1 MKKILCILLII
12 LIFVTVNHTVSADAL
27 SDYQKQLD
35 AIKAEQEA
43 NIKRLSGLDKEI
55 AQDMYDI
62 TKLDVK
68 VTEYTMKLND
78 LKSKVDDVT
87 NKLAEQEQALQNT
100 SQLYNSAEE
109 IYITRLKVIYENGIP
124 SYLDI
129 LFSSK
134 SVTDFF
140 SKINALKNIL
150 DYDRTLVNNMKN
162 QKSYLD
168 NVKSNIELQ
177 KIQLEQLKY
186 DTEKSAKTLED
197 ARAAKNNKISSL
209 KGEKTTLTEK
219 NKKLADQATAA
230 KKKIEQEIAK
240 LLQDGTKYTGNFT
253 GKFTWPVPGV
263 YVITAMF
270 YDKEYY
276 QIVENNHSGFD
287 IGAPEGNSIVAMA
300 DGVVR
305 IAGFNYGGYGNYVL
319 VDHGNSDGY
328 TYATLYAHASALNV
342 TAGQIVTK
350 GQKIATSGNTGFSTG
365 AHVHIEVIKAKYGKN
380 WVLDGMDYFNASQAP
395 FTYKSYGKYISYP
408 FSNPG
413 TYQYKKIA
421 DRSVII

>member
-12 LIFVTVNHTVSADAL
+12 LVFITVNHTVYADAL

-35 AIKAEQEA
+35 AIKSEQEA
-43 NIKRLSGLDKEI
+43 NIKKLSGLDKEI

-62 TKLDVK
+62 TNLDIR
-68 VTEYTMKLND
+68 VTQYTMKLND
-78 LKSKVDDVT
+78 LQTKVDDVT
-87 NKLAEQEQALQNT
+87 KKLAEQEQALQNT

-129 LFSSK
+129 LLSSN
-134 SVTDFF
+134 SVSDFF
-140 SKINALKNIL
+140 SKINALKNVL

-162 QKSYLD
+162 QKAYLD

-197 ARAAKNNKISSL
+197 ARTAKNNKIYSL
-209 KGEKTTLTEK
+209 KGEKTTLTER

-230 KKKIEQEIAK
+230 KKKVEQEIAK
-240 LLQDGTKYTGNFT
+240 LLKDGTKYTGNFT

-263 YVITAMF
+263 YIVTAMF

-276 QIVENNHSGFD
+276 KIVGNNHSGFD
-287 IGAPEGNSIVAMA
+287 IGAPEGNAIVSMA
-300 DGVVR
+300 DGVVS
-305 IAGFNYGGYGNYVL
+305 IAKFNNDGYGNYVL

-342 TAGQIVTK
+342 TAGQVVTK

-365 AHVHIEVIKAKYGKN
+365 AHVHIEVIKAKGSQN
-380 WVLDGMDYFNASQAP
+380 WVLDGMDYFNMSQAP
-395 FTYKSYGKYISYP
+395 FKYKSYGDYISYP

-413 TYQYKKIA
+413 TYQEKKMA
-421 DRSVII
+421 ARSVII